1 MSDGNFLSRSLP
13 PATAISPPEAA
24 IPATEQL
31 AAALQTLSPAQRT
44 EQEEAGRQQIAS
56 LEREAKALGSDPGA
70 ALLFHQ
76 IGLLWEDS
84 LKNPRNAAVAY
95 QNAFRLAPR
104 FVANIRAARRLFS
117 DVGNWQMVVQLL
129 DAELAAIE
137 DKRLRAGLLFEKG
150 TVLAEQLSREEEA
163 SAAFSKCVELSSGDV
178 SLLVRLERVFA
189 VGNQHAALVQ
199 VYRQLAD
206 AVNDDAE
213 RAYYL
218 TAAGLLLEGQLGQL
232 DEASAAYQAA
242 FKLSREDPVLLAALV
257 RAAERS
263 GQAEDLIGALAAQAQ
278 VQGPG
283 AASNFLRISRA
294 YARQGQPDEALAALL
309 EARNRGAEDPLVLSE
324 LAFIYEE
331 RGMHE
336 QLAEAWLARA
346 ELTQDPSEFAG
357 INIRL
362 AALYEDVLKR
372 DEDAAARYRAVLAR
386 VPKHADAL
394 AGLGRM
400 YHRTQDWEGL
410 LSVFDLEAAGT
421 EDPRQKAA
429 RIYKAADILEKH
441 LGREEEAIAR
451 YNQCLQLQPG
461 YLPAKHALIRLYEH
475 ASRFTDLV
483 AMYEQEITQTP
494 DRDQVVATLNKMAVV
509 YEEKLD
515 EIDRAI
521 ECMNRI
527 LELVPDHL
535 PTLRNLARMYEDNQ
549 RWRELIR
556 VHETEATVV
565 GDTREVLSLHHRSA
579 EILEEQLGDKPGAIA
594 AYQRLLSLSP
604 AYLPALKALGR
615 LYAAEGNWA
624 ELVQMYRAEAEIA
637 SSSEQSAALIF
648 RAGELIERKM
658 GDQDQAIAAYR
669 EVLHLT
675 PSYLPALRALERI
688 HRARKDWDRLVEV
701 LRAEATNRSDPG
713 ERANALFQSGGIWE
727 AHLNRSD
734 AAIAA
739 YEEVLRL
746 APGYA
751 PAIAALQRLYAAQGN
766 LPELVAIF
774 DRQAQSGETPAVKI
788 GAQLSLAEIYLDRLN
803 EPIRA
808 AEACEAIL
816 AVDPAHPYALSM
828 LERARPSDRGRTSER
843 RLRQAEAISDPQLR
857 AALKISAIS
866 DDGVLDEP
874 TLHELSQAFTE
885 DPGDARLGLILEKTL
900 RRTGKHDELLAL
912 YEQMVRSTED
922 PLEKLALLFRLAE
935 VAEHRLRKPATALAT
950 YRAALQINPQLV
962 SALQGAAR
970 TALALEDYESARDAL
985 EAEGRA
991 SRDVRGA
998 LEAFVAAGRLSAER
1012 LNDPARAIANFRR
1025 ALERDPLD
1033 PTSSAAL
1040 RSLLSGGRA
1049 EDLAKFHEAS
1059 AEAKLAQ
1066 KELGPA
1072 AADFLIAAKTWLD
1085 KVNDP
1090 ARALRAVERSLA
1102 IQPSNPEGL
1111 EMKGRLALD
1120 AHQFGEAA
1128 AAYSARVQMG
1138 GEIEVLLPIHLK
1150 LGGLYQDHLADATR
1164 AGAHFQTVLAQ
1175 QPHNAEALE
1184 RLAGVHSAARN
1195 WNGAAD
1201 CLKALLELETLPSAR
1216 ARHSV
1221 ALGKI
1226 YEEGFSNPSLASSLY
1241 RRALDLAP
1249 GDLWIVGRLM
1259 DLYERIGN
1267 TPELV
1272 QMLEQQI
1279 EHAGDAKRRAAL
1291 RVKIGDL
1298 YAKSIGNSQQAIESY
1313 RVALQQDPAC
1323 LPARIA
1329 LADLY
1334 MHDAASA
1341 PNAIEA
1347 HRHLI
1352 ALEPT
1357 RVESIHALFRLWQG
1371 LKQSDKAFCA
1381 AGLLRFMRAAN
1392 EAELAFHQD
1401 ASSRVE
1407 AGSPRPLSDSQLEGL
1422 IHPTAKGPMLE
1433 VIRAIGDQLEKL
1445 YPADFNAL
1453 GINRRA
1459 DRLKSDHQLFQI
1471 LQTAGRV
1478 FGVGNFEVYQSPRG
1492 LVSTEITE
1500 PFSICVGEEVLKKLP
1515 PREQRFLIGRAMYLI
1530 KNRTAIAHKLRKA
1543 ELADLIGA
1551 AIRVAAPQFRL
1562 LGQTAGELTRQ
1573 LAKSCSRKARKAL
1586 DNAVQDLDLQ
1596 ATPELDRLVTGLN
1609 FSSDRAGLVLSGDL
1623 CGALTVALRDDVV
1636 TTPDRATME
1645 PNAAIRQ
1652 RPRLEQLVSFALSD
1666 EYFQLREQAGVAL

>member
-1 MSDGNFLSRSLP
+1 MSDGNILSRSLP
-13 PATAISPPEAA
+13 PATAISPLEAA

-150 TVLAEQLSREEEA
+150 TVLADQLSREEEA
-163 SAAFSKCVELSSGDV
+163 AAAFSKCLELSSGDV
-178 SLLVRLERVFA
+178 SLLVRLDRVFA

-199 VYRQLAD
+199 VYRLLAG
-206 AVNDDAE
+206 AVNDDAQ

-218 TAAGLLLEGQLGQL
+218 TAAGLMLEGQLGQL

-242 FKLSREDPVLLAALV
+242 FKLNRDDPVLLAALV

-263 GQAEDLIGALAAQAQ
+263 DQTEDLIGALAAQAQ

-294 YARQGQPDEALAALL
+294 YARLGRPDEALAALL

-509 YEEKLD
+509 YEEKLN

-637 SSSEQSAALIF
+637 
-648 RAGELIERKM
+648 
-658 GDQDQAIAAYR
+658 AYR

-675 PSYLPALRALERI
+675 PNYLPALRALERI

-727 AHLNRSD
+727 AHLDRSD

-746 APGYA
+746 APGYF

-774 DRQAQSGETPAVKI
+774 DRQAQTGESAAVKI
-788 GAQLSLAEIYLDRLN
+788 AAQLSLAEIYLDRLN

-816 AVDPAHPYALSM
+816 AADPVHPYALSI
-828 LERARPSDRGRTSER
+828 LERARPSERARTSER

-857 AALKISAIS
+857 AALKVAAIS
-866 DDGVLDEP
+866 DDGALDEP
-874 TLHELSQAFTE
+874 SLQEVGRAFSD
-885 DPGDARLGLILEKTL
+885 DPGDSRLGLILEKTL
-900 RRTGKHDELLAL
+900 RRSGNHDQLLAL

-935 VAEHRLRKPATALAT
+935 VAEHRLRKPATALAA
-950 YRAALQINPQLV
+950 YRTALQINPQLV

-1033 PTSSAAL
+1033 PTASAAL
-1040 RSLLSGGRA
+1040 RSLLSGGKA
-1049 EDLAKFHEAS
+1049 EDLAKFQEAS

-1102 IQPSNPEGL
+1102 IQPSNQEGL

-1138 GEIEVLLPIHLK
+1138 GGIEVLLPIHLK
-1150 LGGLYQDHLADATR
+1150 LGALYQDHLADVTR

-1201 CLKALLELETLPSAR
+1201 CLKALLELETQPSAR

-1298 YAKSIGNSQQAIESY
+1298 YAKSIGNSQQAIDSY

-1401 ASSRVE
+1401 ARDRKSTRLNSS
-1407 AGSPRPLSDSQLEGL
+1407 
-1422 IHPTAKGPMLE
+1422 H
-1433 VIRAIGDQLEKL
+1433 DQ
-1445 YPADFNAL
+1445 
-1453 GINRRA
+1453 I
-1459 DRLKSDHQLFQI
+1459 S
-1471 LQTAGRV
+1471 
-1478 FGVGNFEVYQSPRG
+1478 
-1492 LVSTEITE
+1492 
-1500 PFSICVGEEVLKKLP
+1500 
-1515 PREQRFLIGRAMYLI
+1515 
-1530 KNRTAIAHKLRKA
+1530 
-1543 ELADLIGA
+1543 
-1551 AIRVAAPQFRL
+1551 
-1562 LGQTAGELTRQ
+1562 
-1573 LAKSCSRKARKAL
+1573 
-1586 DNAVQDLDLQ
+1586 
-1596 ATPELDRLVTGLN
+1596 
-1609 FSSDRAGLVLSGDL
+1609 
-1623 CGALTVALRDDVV
+1623 
-1636 TTPDRATME
+1636 
-1645 PNAAIRQ
+1645 
-1652 RPRLEQLVSFALSD
+1652 
-1666 EYFQLREQAGVAL
+1666 

>member
-1 MSDGNFLSRSLP
+1 MSDGNILSRSLP
-13 PATAISPPEAA
+13 PATALAPPEADV
-24 IPATEQL
+24 PATEQL
-31 AAALQTLSPAQRT
+31 AANLQTLAPAQRADP
-44 EQEEAGRQQIAS
+44 EDVGRQQIAS
-56 LEREAKALGSDPGA
+56 LEREAKALGTDPAA

-137 DKRLRAGLLFEKG
+137 EKRLRAALLFEKG
-150 TVLAEQLSREEEA
+150 TVLADQLSREEEG
-163 SAAFSKCVELSSGDV
+163 SAAFSKCLELSSGDI

-189 VGNQHAALVQ
+189 VGSQHAALVQ
-199 VYRQLAD
+199 IYRQLAD
-206 AVNDDAE
+206 AVKDDAA

-218 TAAGLLLEGQLGQL
+218 TAAGLMLEGQLGQL

-242 FKLSREDPVLLAALV
+242 FKLNREDPVLVAALV

-263 GQAEDLIGALAAQAQ
+263 GQTEDLIAALAAHAQ

-283 AASNFLRISRA
+283 GASSYLRISRA
-294 YARQGQPDEALAALL
+294 YAKLGRPDEALAALV
-309 EARNRGAEDPLVLSE
+309 EARSRGAEDPLVLSE

-331 RGMHE
+331 RGMHQE
-336 QLAEAWLARA
+336 LADAWLARA

-357 INIRL
+357 INIRI

-372 DEDAAARYRAVLAR
+372 DEDAAARYRAVLER

-400 YHRTQDWEGL
+400 YHRTQNWEGL

-421 EDPRQKAA
+421 DDPRQKAA
-429 RIYKAADILEKH
+429 RIYKAAEILEKH
-441 LGREEEAIAR
+441 LAREEDAIAR

-475 ASRFTDLV
+475 ASRFMDLV
-483 AMYEQEITQTP
+483 TMYEQEINQTP
-494 DRDQVVATLNKMAVV
+494 DRDQVVATLNKMALV
-509 YEEKLD
+509 YEEKLN

-521 ECMNRI
+521 ECMKRI
-527 LELVPDHL
+527 LELVPGHL

-556 VHETEATVV
+556 VHETEATVC

-579 EILEEQLGDKPGAIA
+579 EILEEQLSDKAGAIA

-637 SSSEQSAALIF
+637 PSSEHAAALIF
-648 RAGELIERKM
+648 RVGELIERRL

-675 PSYLPALRALERI
+675 PSYLPALRALARI

-713 ERANALFQSGGIWE
+713 ERANALFQAGGIWE
-727 AHLNRSD
+727 AHLDRSD
-734 AAIAA
+734 AAVAA
-739 YEEVLRL
+739 YEEVFRL
-746 APGYA
+746 APGYF

-766 LPELVAIF
+766 LPELVAIL
-774 DRQAQSGETPAVKI
+774 DRQAQTGESPAVKVA
-788 GAQLSLAEIYLDRLN
+788 AQLSLAEIYLDRLN

-808 AEACEAIL
+808 AQACEAIL
-816 AVDPAHPYALSM
+816 AADPVHPYALSL
-828 LERARPSDRGRTSER
+828 LERARPSEGARTSER
-843 RLRQAEAISDPQLR
+843 RIRQAEAISDPQLR

-866 DDGVLDEP
+866 NDGALDEP
-874 TLHELSQAFTE
+874 TLEELSRAFSK
-885 DPGDARLGLILEKTL
+885 DPGDSRLGLLLEKTL
-900 RRTGKHDELLAL
+900 RRTGRHEQLLAL
-912 YEQMVRSTED
+912 YEQMVKSTED
-922 PLEKLALLFRLAE
+922 SLEKLALLFRLAE
-935 VAEHRLRKPATALAT
+935 VAEHRLRKPDTALEA

-970 TALALEDYESARDAL
+970 TAMALEDYEAAREAL
-985 EAEGRA
+985 ESEGKA

-998 LEAFVAAGRLSAER
+998 LEAFVAAGRLSIER
-1012 LNDPARAIANFRR
+1012 LSDPTRAIANFRR

-1033 PTSSAAL
+1033 PTASAAL
-1040 RSLLSGGRA
+1040 RNLLSGGRA
-1049 EDLAKFHEAS
+1049 EDLAKFHEAA

-1066 KELGPA
+1066 KELGLA

-1085 KVNDP
+1085 KVNDQ

-1128 AAYSARVQMG
+1128 AAYSARVQLG

-1150 LGGLYQDHLADATR
+1150 LGALYQDHLGDATR
-1164 AGAHFQTVLAQ
+1164 AAAHFQTVLAA

-1184 RLAGVHSAARN
+1184 RLAGVHAAARN

-1201 CLKALLELETLPSAR
+1201 CLKALLELETLPNAR

-1267 TPELV
+1267 TAELV
-1272 QMLEQQI
+1272 QMLEKQI
-1279 EHAGDAKRRAAL
+1279 EHAGDGKRHAAL
-1291 RVKIGDL
+1291 RVKIADL
-1298 YAKSIGNSQQAIESY
+1298 YAKAIGNPQQAIESY
-1313 RVALQQDPAC
+1313 RLALQQDPAC
-1323 LPARIA
+1323 IPAQVA

-1347 HRHLI
+1347 HRRLL

-1371 LKQSDKAFCA
+1371 LKQSDKAFCV

-1392 EAELAFHQD
+1392 EAEMAFHQD
-1401 ASSRVE
+1401 ASSRAE
-1407 AGSPRPLSDSQLEGL
+1407 AASPRPLSDAQLEAL
-1422 IHPTAKGPMLE
+1422 VHPNARGPMLE

-1453 GINRRA
+1453 GINRRT
-1459 DRLKSDHQLFQI
+1459 DRLKSDHPLFQV

-1478 FGVGNFEVYQSPRG
+1478 FGVGSIEVYQAPKG
-1492 LVSTEITE
+1492 LVTTEITE
-1500 PFSICVGEEVLKKLP
+1500 PFAICVGDEVLKKLP
-1515 PREQRFLIGRAMYLI
+1515 PREQRFLLGRAMFLI
-1530 KNRTAIAHKLRKA
+1530 RNKTAIAHKLRKP
-1543 ELADLIGA
+1543 ELTDLIGA
-1551 AIRVAAPQFRL
+1551 AIRVAVPEFRL
-1562 LGQTAGELTRQ
+1562 FGQTAGELTRQ
-1573 LAKSCSRKARKAL
+1573 LAKSSSRKARKAL
-1586 DNAVQDLDLQ
+1586 DSAVHDLNLHAAPD
-1596 ATPELDRLVTGLN
+1596 LDRLIGGLS
-1609 FSSDRAGLVLSGDL
+1609 FSSDRAGLLVSGDL
-1623 CGALTVALRDDVV
+1623 CGALTIALRDDAV
-1636 TTPDRATME
+1636 TNPDRATME

-1666 EYFQLREQAGVAL
+1666 EYFQIREQAGVAL